1 MNNTSVILNNSI
13 MPYPHNMETS
23 AEKLRALCLY
33 RVSTGQQ
40 VYYNEKHE
48 ADRECW
54 AAHIYGAYLSCDTS
68 LICSLGVFSLASCC
82 SACFIC
88 SGIVGWRDLALSST
102 LREYSEKQAVIAS
115 ACPDLKNSRYF
126 PGSV

>member
-1 MNNTSVILNNSI
+1 

-48 ADRECW
+48 ADIPMQRKACREF
-54 AAHIYGAYLSCDTS
+54 CDRMGWEIVYELQEEGVSGHKVRAENRDKIQKSKNWQVQRS
-68 LICSLGVFSLASCC
+68 LMYC
-82 SACFIC
+82 
-88 SGIVGWRDLALSST
+88 LSSCLT
-102 LREYSEKQAVIAS
+102 VLAVS
-115 ACPDLKNSRYF
+115 QTKRLLWWS
-126 PGSV
+126 G

>member
-48 ADRECW
+48 ADIPMQRKACREF
-54 AAHIYGAYLSCDTS
+54 CDRMGWEIVYE
-68 LICSLGVFSLASCC
+68 LQEEGV
-82 SACFIC
+82 
-88 SGIVGWRDLALSST
+88 SGHKVRAENRDKIQKVKLFFTKA
-102 LREYSEKQAVIAS
+102 
-115 ACPDLKNSRYF
+115 
-126 PGSV
+126 